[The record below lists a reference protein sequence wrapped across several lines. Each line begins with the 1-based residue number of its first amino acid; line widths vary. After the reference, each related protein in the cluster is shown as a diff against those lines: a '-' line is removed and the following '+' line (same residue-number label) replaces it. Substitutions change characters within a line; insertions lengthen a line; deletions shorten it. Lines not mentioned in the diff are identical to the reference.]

1 MFSKEDLQGVQLLR
15 HTLDIIQ
22 TINTDNQLNALELL
36 LQELNTVSCRCLLEL
51 PVELLWVD
59 TNWEGSNGHIFTLQ
73 LNSVWRS
80 LHLQNPRTRRQEVS
94 RIIVGVETDQVTR
107 QNTGQQL
114 LSHRQDSVNLRRWEW
129 SVKEEAN
136 LDVLLGV
143 TNLLAEHLWEEHEMV
158 VVHPDHVAVLHV
170 FGHGLGEEAVDL
182 AVGGPGGLVERDF
195 SWVVVEEWPE
205 DGVCEL
211 VSVIFQKYGGKHTYW
226 QSRCNG
232 DLQAHRQDKQ
242 V

>member
-1 MFSKEDLQGVQLLR
+1 MLSKEDLQGVQLLWYA
-15 HTLDIIQ
+15 LDVIQ
-22 TINTDNQLNALELL
+22 TIDTDNKLNTLELL
-36 LQELNTVSCRCLLEL
+36 LQELDAVSRRRLLEL
-51 PVELLWVD
+51 LVELLWVD
-59 TNWEGSNGHIFTLQ
+59 TDWERSNGDVFTLQ
-73 LNSVWRS
+73 LHSVRRS
-80 LHLQNPRTRRQEVS
+80 LHLQDSRTRRQKVS
-94 RIIVGVETDQVTR
+94 RIIIGMEANQITG
-107 QNTGQQL
+107 QNTSQQL
-114 LSHRQDSVNLRRWEW
+114 LSHRQDSVYLGRWER
-129 SVKEEAN
+129 SVKEETD

-143 TNLLAEHLWEEHEMV
+143 ANLLAEHLWEQHEMV
-158 VVHPDHVAVLHV
+158 IVHPDHVAVLHV
-170 FGHGLGEEAVDL
+170 FDHGLGKEAVDL

-211 VSVIFQKYGGKHTYW
+211 VSMAFQKYEWKHTYW